1 MSRGLTLLVSIVVF
15 WHSAFVLLGYDF
27 VGLTRSF
34 A

>member
-15 WHSAFVLLGYDF
+15 WHGAFALLGHDLT
-27 VGLTRSF
+27 GLMLSF